1 MKTFKIFSIAALA
14 LMMAAC
20 NSEDSVLDNNPVTG
34 QQILFSATI
43 AAPGSGAT
51 TRTIYTEQTDNGTI
65 KVSWKEGDEIALIH
79 SGKKDVVTV
88 KTVNADGS
96 AIISGT
102 ITVGTNGE
110 DVLAYYPAAS
120 VELNSDYNP
129 VPHEAYAQKMFE
141 QDGTLKY
148 IQDNLDKREGAGK
161 LEVSGNKASLSAAL
175 SLESQIA
182 ICKLTLQDKSDTPA
196 AISAN
201 KVTMTMILQDE
212 TTVTLAA
219 TSTLDT
225 ATSTVYLAVPAVSGA
240 ITVIANTNTD
250 ISYKYTYEDINIVAG
265 KYYQSTLTLSPPF
278 AEDLER

>member
-14 LMMAAC
+14 LMMGAC
-20 NSEDSVLDNNPVTG
+20 NNEDPVLDNNPATG
-34 QQILFSATI
+34 QQIQFSATI

-88 KTVNADGS
+88 KTVNTDGS

-141 QDGTLKY
+141 QDGTLMY

-182 ICKLTLQDKSDTPA
+182 ICKLTLQDDSEVPA
-196 AISAN
+196 VISAN
-201 KVTMTMILQDE
+201 KVTMILQDE
-212 TTVTLAA
+212 TPVTLAA
-219 TSTLDT
+219 TTTLSTY
-225 ATSTVYLAVPAVSGA
+225 TSTVYLAVPAVSGV
-240 ITVIANTNTD
+240 ITVIANTASE
-250 ISYKYTYEDINIVAG
+250 IPYEYTNEDINIVAG
-265 KYYQSTLTLSPPF
+265 KYYQSTLTLSPYVG
-278 AEDLER
+278 DLER

>member
-14 LMMAAC
+14 LMMGAC
-20 NSEDSVLDNNPVTG
+20 NNEDPVLDNNPATG
-34 QQILFSATI
+34 QQIQFSATI
-43 AAPGSGAT
+43 AAPGSGVT

-88 KTVNADGS
+88 KTVNTDGS

-161 LEVSGNKASLSAAL
+161 LEVSGSKATLSAAL

-182 ICKLTLQDKSDTPA
+182 ICKLTLQDKSETPA

-201 KVTMTMILQDE
+201 KVTMILKDE
-212 TTVTLAA
+212 TPVTLAA
-219 TSTLDT
+219 TTTLST
-225 ATSTVYLAVPAVSGA
+225 ATSTVYLAVPAVSGV
-240 ITVIANTNTD
+240 ITVIANTNSD
-250 ISYKYTYEDINIVAG
+250 ISYEYTNEDVNIVAG
-265 KYYQSTLTLSPPF
+265 KYYQSTLTLSPIVG
-278 AEDLER
+278 DLER

>member
-14 LMMAAC
+14 LMMGAC
-20 NSEDSVLDNNPVTG
+20 NNEDPVLDNNPATG
-34 QQILFSATI
+34 QQIQFSATI

-51 TRTIYTEQTDNGTI
+51 TRTIYTEQTDNGII

-88 KTVNADGS
+88 KTVNTDGS

-110 DVLAYYPAAS
+110 DVFAYYPAAS

-129 VPHEAYAQKMFE
+129 VPNEAYAQKMFE
-141 QDGTLKY
+141 QDGTLMY

-161 LEVSGNKASLSAAL
+161 LEISGNKASLSAAL

-182 ICKLTLQDKSDTPA
+182 ICKLTLQDDSEIPA
-196 AISAN
+196 VIKAN
-201 KVTMTMILQDE
+201 KVTMILQDE
-212 TTVTLAA
+212 TPVTLAA

-225 ATSTVYLAVPAVSGA
+225 ATSTVYLAVPAVSGV
-240 ITVIANTNTD
+240 ITVIANTASK
-250 ISYKYTYEDINIVAG
+250 IPYEYTNEDINIVAG

>member
-14 LMMAAC
+14 LMMGAC
-20 NSEDSVLDNNPVTG
+20 NNEDPVLDNNPATG
-34 QQILFSATI
+34 QQIQFSATI

-129 VPHEAYAQKMFE
+129 VPYEAYAQKMFE

-148 IQDNLDKREGAGK
+148 IQDNLDKREGVGK

-201 KVTMTMILQDE
+201 KVTMILKDE
-212 TTVTLAA
+212 TPVTLAA
-219 TSTLDT
+219 TTTLST
-225 ATSTVYLAVPAVSGA
+225 ATSTVYLAVPAVSGV
-240 ITVIANTNTD
+240 ITVIANTNSD
-250 ISYKYTYEDINIVAG
+250 ISYEYTNEDVNIVAG
-265 KYYQSTLTLSPPF
+265 KYYQSTLTLSPF
-278 AEDLER
+278 VKE

>member
-14 LMMAAC
+14 LMMGAC
-20 NSEDSVLDNNPVTG
+20 NNEDPVLDNNPATG
-34 QQILFSATI
+34 QQIQFSATI

-65 KVSWKEGDEIALIH
+65 KVSWKEGDDIALIH

-88 KTVNADGS
+88 KTVNTDGS

-110 DVLAYYPAAS
+110 DVFAYYPAAS

-161 LEVSGNKASLSAAL
+161 LEISGNKASLSAAL

-182 ICKLTLQDKSDTPA
+182 ICKLTLQDDSEVPA
-196 AISAN
+196 VISAN
-201 KVTMTMILQDE
+201 KVTMILQDE
-212 TTVTLAA
+212 TPVTLAA
-219 TSTLDT
+219 TTTLST
-225 ATSTVYLAVPAVSGA
+225 ATSTVYLAVPAVSG
-240 ITVIANTNTD
+240 VIKVITNTASE
-250 ISYKYTYEDINIVAG
+250 IPYEYTNEDINIVAG
-265 KYYQSTLTLSPPF
+265 KYYQSTLTLSPF
-278 AEDLER
+278 VGDLER

>member
-14 LMMAAC
+14 LMMGAC
-20 NSEDSVLDNNPVTG
+20 NNEDPVLDNTPATG
-34 QQILFSATI
+34 QQIQFSATI

-110 DVLAYYPAAS
+110 DVIAYYPAAS

-161 LEVSGNKASLSAAL
+161 LEVSGSKATLSAAL

-201 KVTMTMILQDE
+201 KVTMILKDE
-212 TTVTLAA
+212 TPVTLAA
-219 TSTLDT
+219 TTTLST
-225 ATSTVYLAVPAVSGA
+225 ATSTVYLAVPAVSGV
-240 ITVIANTNTD
+240 ITVIANTNSD
-250 ISYKYTYEDINIVAG
+250 ISYDYTNEDVNIVAG
-265 KYYQSTLTLSPPF
+265 KYYQSTLTLSPF
-278 AEDLER
+278 VKE

>member
-14 LMMAAC
+14 LMMGAC
-20 NSEDSVLDNNPVTG
+20 NNEDPVLDNNPATG
-34 QQILFSATI
+34 QQIQFSATI

-161 LEVSGNKASLSAAL
+161 LEVSGSKATLSAAL

-182 ICKLTLQDKSDTPA
+182 ICKLTLQDDSEIPA

-201 KVTMTMILQDE
+201 KVTMILNNE
-212 TTVTLAA
+212 TPVTLAA
-219 TSTLDT
+219 TSTLT
-225 ATSTVYLAVPAVSGA
+225 AATSTVYLAVPAASGV
-240 ITVIANTNTD
+240 ITVIANTNSD
-250 ISYKYTYEDINIVAG
+250 ISYDYTNEDINIVAG
-265 KYYQSTLTLSPPF
+265 KYYQSTLTLSSPIIK
-278 AEDLER
+278 E

>member
-14 LMMAAC
+14 LMMGAC
-20 NSEDSVLDNNPVTG
+20 NNEDPVLDNNPATG
-34 QQILFSATI
+34 QQIQFSATI

-88 KTVNADGS
+88 KTVNTDGS

-110 DVLAYYPAAS
+110 DVFAYYPAAS

-141 QDGTLKY
+141 QDGTLMY

-182 ICKLTLQDKSDTPA
+182 ICKLTLQDDSEVPA
-196 AISAN
+196 VISAN
-201 KVTMTMILQDE
+201 KVTMILQDE
-212 TTVTLAA
+212 TPVTLAA
-219 TSTLDT
+219 TTTLSTY
-225 ATSTVYLAVPAVSGA
+225 TSTVYLAVPAVSGV
-240 ITVIANTNTD
+240 ITVIANTNSD
-250 ISYKYTYEDINIVAG
+250 ISYDYTNEDINIVAG

-278 AEDLER
+278 AEDLEQ

>member
-1 MKTFKIFSIAALA
+1 MKTFKIFSIAAFV
-14 LMMAAC
+14 LMMGAC
-20 NSEDSVLDNNPVTG
+20 NNEDPVLDNNPATG
-34 QQILFSATI
+34 QQIQFSATI

-88 KTVNADGS
+88 KTVNTDGS

-120 VELNSDYNP
+120 IELNSDYNP

-141 QDGTLKY
+141 QDGTLIY
-148 IQDNLDKREGAGK
+148 IQDNLDKREGVGK
-161 LEVSGNKASLSAAL
+161 LEVSGSKATLSAAL

-182 ICKLTLQDKSDTPA
+182 ICKLTLQDDSETPA
-196 AISAN
+196 AIKAN
-201 KVTMTMILQDE
+201 KVTMILNDE
-212 TTVTLAA
+212 VTLAA
-219 TSTLDT
+219 TSTLT
-225 ATSTVYLAVPAVSGA
+225 ATTSTVYLAVPAASGV
-240 ITVIANTNTD
+240 ITVIANTNSD
-250 ISYKYTYEDINIVAG
+250 ISYDYTNEDINIVAG
-265 KYYQSTLTLSPPF
+265 KYYQSTLTLSPF
-278 AEDLER
+278 VKE

>member
-14 LMMAAC
+14 LMMGAC
-20 NSEDSVLDNNPVTG
+20 NNEDPVLDNNPATG
-34 QQILFSATI
+34 QQIQFSATI

-88 KTVNADGS
+88 KTVNTDGS

-161 LEVSGNKASLSAAL
+161 LEVSGSKATLSAAL

-182 ICKLTLQDKSDTPA
+182 ICKLTLQDDSEVPA
-196 AISAN
+196 VISAN
-201 KVTMTMILQDE
+201 KVTMILKDE
-212 TTVTLAA
+212 TPVTLAA
-219 TSTLDT
+219 TTTLST
-225 ATSTVYLAVPAVSGA
+225 ATSTVYLAVPAVSGV
-240 ITVIANTNTD
+240 ITVIANTNSD
-250 ISYKYTYEDINIVAG
+250 ISYEYTNEDVNIVAG
-265 KYYQSTLTLSPPF
+265 KYYQSTLTLSPF
-278 AEDLER
+278 VGDLER

>member
-14 LMMAAC
+14 LMMGAC
-20 NSEDSVLDNNPVTG
+20 NNEDPVLDNNPATG
-34 QQILFSATI
+34 QQIQFSATI

-110 DVLAYYPAAS
+110 DVFAYFPAAS

-161 LEVSGNKASLSAAL
+161 LEVSDSKATLSAAL
-175 SLESQIA
+175 SLVSQIA
-182 ICKLTLQDKSDTPA
+182 ICKLTLQDDSEIPA

-201 KVTMTMILQDE
+201 KVTMILNNE
-212 TTVTLAA
+212 TPVTLAA
-219 TSTLDT
+219 TSTLT
-225 ATSTVYLAVPAVSGA
+225 AATSTVYLAVPAASGV
-240 ITVIANTNTD
+240 ITVIANTNSD
-250 ISYKYTYEDINIVAG
+250 ISYDYTNEDINIVAG
-265 KYYQSTLTLSPPF
+265 KYYQSTLTLSHIVK
-278 AEDLER
+278 E

>member
-14 LMMAAC
+14 LMMGAC
-20 NSEDSVLDNNPVTG
+20 NNQDPVLDNNHATG
-34 QQILFSATI
+34 QQIQFSATI

-88 KTVNADGS
+88 KTVNTDGS

-102 ITVGTNGE
+102 ITVGNNGE

-161 LEVSGNKASLSAAL
+161 LEVSGSKATLSAAL

-182 ICKLTLQDKSDTPA
+182 ICKLTLQDDSEVPA
-196 AISAN
+196 VISAN
-201 KVTMTMILQDE
+201 KVTMILQDE
-212 TTVTLAA
+212 TPVTLAA
-219 TSTLDT
+219 TTTLSTY
-225 ATSTVYLAVPAVSGA
+225 TSTVYLAVPAVSGV
-240 ITVIANTNTD
+240 ITVIANTNSD
-250 ISYKYTYEDINIVAG
+250 KSYEYTNEDVNIVAG
-265 KYYQSTLTLSPPF
+265 KYYQSTLTLSPIVG
-278 AEDLER
+278 DLER

>member
-1 MKTFKIFSIAALA
+1 MKTFKIFSITALA
-14 LMMAAC
+14 LMMGAC
-20 NSEDSVLDNNPVTG
+20 NNEDPVLDNNPATG
-34 QQILFSATI
+34 QQIQFSATI

-161 LEVSGNKASLSAAL
+161 LEVSGSKATLSAAL

-182 ICKLTLQDKSDTPA
+182 ICKLTLQDDSEIPA

-201 KVTMTMILQDE
+201 KVTMILNNE
-212 TTVTLAA
+212 TPVTLAA
-219 TSTLDT
+219 TSTLT
-225 ATSTVYLAVPAVSGA
+225 AATSTVYLAVPAASGV
-240 ITVIANTNTD
+240 ITVIANTNSD
-250 ISYKYTYEDINIVAG
+250 ISYDYTNEDINIVAG
-265 KYYQSTLTLSPPF
+265 KYYQSTLTLSSPIVK
-278 AEDLER
+278 E

>member
-14 LMMAAC
+14 LMMGAC
-20 NSEDSVLDNNPVTG
+20 NNEDPVLDNNPATG
-34 QQILFSATI
+34 QQIQFSATI
-43 AAPGSGAT
+43 AAPGSDAT

-110 DVLAYYPAAS
+110 DVFAYYPAAS

-161 LEVSGNKASLSAAL
+161 LEVSDSKATLSAAL

-182 ICKLTLQDKSDTPA
+182 ICKLTLQDDSETPA

-201 KVTMTMILQDE
+201 KVTMILNNE
-212 TTVTLAA
+212 TPVTLAA
-219 TSTLDT
+219 TTILDT
-225 ATSTVYLAVPAVSGA
+225 VTSTVYLAVPAASGV
-240 ITVIANTNTD
+240 ITVIANTNSD
-250 ISYKYTYEDINIVAG
+250 ISYDYTNEDVNIVAG
-265 KYYQSTLTLSPPF
+265 KYYQSTLTLSPF
-278 AEDLER
+278 VKE

>member
-1 MKTFKIFSIAALA
+1 MNTFKILSIAALA
-14 LMMAAC
+14 LMMGAC
-20 NSEDSVLDNNPVTG
+20 NNEDPVLDNNPATG
-34 QQILFSATI
+34 QQIQFSATI

-88 KTVNADGS
+88 KTVNTDGS

-129 VPHEAYAQKMFE
+129 VPNEAYAQKMFE

-161 LEVSGNKASLSAAL
+161 LEVSGSKATLSAAL

-182 ICKLTLQDKSDTPA
+182 ICKLTLQDDSEVPA

-201 KVTMTMILQDE
+201 KVTMILQDE
-212 TTVTLAA
+212 TPVTLAA
-219 TSTLDT
+219 TTTLSTY
-225 ATSTVYLAVPAVSGA
+225 TSTVYLAVPAVSGV
-240 ITVIANTNTD
+240 ITVIANSDIPYEYTN
-250 ISYKYTYEDINIVAG
+250 EDINIVAG

-278 AEDLER
+278 AKE

>member
-1 MKTFKIFSIAALA
+1 MKTFKIFSIAAFA
-14 LMMAAC
+14 LMMGAC
-20 NSEDSVLDNNPVTG
+20 NNEDPVLDNTPATG
-34 QQILFSATI
+34 QQIQFSATI

-88 KTVNADGS
+88 KTVNTDGS

-120 VELNSDYNP
+120 IELNSDYNP

-141 QDGTLKY
+141 QDGTLIY

-161 LEVSGNKASLSAAL
+161 LEVSGSKATLSAAL

-182 ICKLTLQDKSDTPA
+182 IFKLTLQDDSETPA

-201 KVTMTMILQDE
+201 KVTMILNDE
-212 TTVTLAA
+212 VTLAA
-219 TSTLDT
+219 TSTLT
-225 ATSTVYLAVPAVSGA
+225 ATTSTVYLAVPAASGV
-240 ITVIANTNTD
+240 ITVIANTNSD
-250 ISYKYTYEDINIVAG
+250 ISYDYTNEDINIVAG
-265 KYYQSTLTLSPPF
+265 KYYQSTLTLSPF
-278 AEDLER
+278 VKE

>member
-14 LMMAAC
+14 LMMGAC
-20 NSEDSVLDNNPVTG
+20 NNEDPVLDNNLATG
-34 QQILFSATI
+34 QQIQFSATI

-161 LEVSGNKASLSAAL
+161 LEVSGSKATLSAAL

-182 ICKLTLQDKSDTPA
+182 ICKLTLQDDSEIPA

-201 KVTMTMILQDE
+201 KVTMILNNE
-212 TTVTLAA
+212 TPVTLAA
-219 TSTLDT
+219 TSTLT
-225 ATSTVYLAVPAVSGA
+225 AATSTVYLAVPAASGV
-240 ITVIANTNTD
+240 ITVIANTNSD
-250 ISYKYTYEDINIVAG
+250 ISYDYTNEDINIVAG
-265 KYYQSTLTLSPPF
+265 KYYQSTLTLSSPIVK
-278 AEDLER
+278 E

>member
-14 LMMAAC
+14 LMMGAC
-20 NSEDSVLDNNPVTG
+20 NNEAPVLDNNPATG
-34 QQILFSATI
+34 QQIQFSATI

-161 LEVSGNKASLSAAL
+161 LEVSGSKATLSAAL

-182 ICKLTLQDKSDTPA
+182 ICKLTLQDDSEIPA

-201 KVTMTMILQDE
+201 KVTMILNDE
-212 TTVTLAA
+212 VTLAA
-219 TSTLDT
+219 TSTLT
-225 ATSTVYLAVPAVSGA
+225 AATSTVYLAVPAASGV
-240 ITVIANTNTD
+240 ITVIANTNSD
-250 ISYKYTYEDINIVAG
+250 ISYDYTNEDVNIVAG
-265 KYYQSTLTLSPPF
+265 KYYQSTLTLSPF
-278 AEDLER
+278 VKE

>member
-14 LMMAAC
+14 LMMGAC
-20 NSEDSVLDNNPVTG
+20 NNEDPVLDNNPATG
-34 QQILFSATI
+34 QQIQFSATI

-110 DVLAYYPAAS
+110 DVIAYYPAAS

-148 IQDNLDKREGAGK
+148 IQDNLDKREGTGK
-161 LEVSGNKASLSAAL
+161 LEVSGSKATLSAAL

-182 ICKLTLQDKSDTPA
+182 ICKLTLQENFETPA

-240 ITVIANTNTD
+240 ITVIANTNSD
-250 ISYKYTYEDINIVAG
+250 ISYDYTNEDINIVAG
-265 KYYQSTLTLSPPF
+265 KYYQSTLTLSQ
-278 AEDLER
+278 

>member
-1 MKTFKIFSIAALA
+1 MKTFNIFSIAALA

-51 TRTIYTEQTDNGTI
+51 TRTIYTEQTDNRTI

-88 KTVNADGS
+88 KTVNTDGS

-110 DVLAYYPAAS
+110 DVFAYYPAAS

-129 VPHEAYAQKMFE
+129 VPNEAYAQKMFE

-161 LEVSGNKASLSAAL
+161 LEVSGSKATLSAAL

-182 ICKLTLQDKSDTPA
+182 ICKLTLQEYFETPT

-240 ITVIANTNTD
+240 ITVIANTNSD

-265 KYYQSTLTLSPPF
+265 KYYQSTLTLSPF
-278 AEDLER
+278 TEDLER

>member
-14 LMMAAC
+14 LMMGAC
-20 NSEDSVLDNNPVTG
+20 NNEDPVLDNNPATG
-34 QQILFSATI
+34 QQIQFSATI

-65 KVSWKEGDEIALIH
+65 KVSWKESDEIALIH

-88 KTVNADGS
+88 KTVNTDGS

-161 LEVSGNKASLSAAL
+161 LEVSGSKATLSAAL

-182 ICKLTLQDKSDTPA
+182 ICKLTLQDKSETPA

-201 KVTMTMILQDE
+201 KVTMILQDE
-212 TTVTLAA
+212 TPVTLAA
-219 TSTLDT
+219 TTTLSTY
-225 ATSTVYLAVPAVSGA
+225 TSTVYLAVPAVSGV
-240 ITVIANTNTD
+240 ITVIANTASE
-250 ISYKYTYEDINIVAG
+250 IPYEYTNEDVNIVAG
-265 KYYQSTLTLSPPF
+265 KYYQSTLTLSPF
-278 AEDLER
+278 VGDLER

>member
-14 LMMAAC
+14 LMMGAC
-20 NSEDSVLDNNPVTG
+20 NNEDPVLDNNPATG
-34 QQILFSATI
+34 QQIQFSATI

-88 KTVNADGS
+88 KTVNTDGS

-161 LEVSGNKASLSAAL
+161 LEVSGSKATLSAAL

-182 ICKLTLQDKSDTPA
+182 ICKLTLQEYFETPT

-240 ITVIANTNTD
+240 ITVIANTNND

-265 KYYQSTLTLSPPF
+265 KYYQSTLTLSPF
-278 AEDLER
+278 TEDLER

>member
-14 LMMAAC
+14 LMMGAC
-20 NSEDSVLDNNPVTG
+20 NNEDPVLDNNPATG
-34 QQILFSATI
+34 QQIQFSATI

-88 KTVNADGS
+88 KTVNTDGS

-110 DVLAYYPAAS
+110 DVFAYYPAAS

-129 VPHEAYAQKMFE
+129 VPHEAYVQKMFE
-141 QDGTLKY
+141 QDGTLMY

-182 ICKLTLQDKSDTPA
+182 ICKLTLQDNSDTPA

-201 KVTMTMILQDE
+201 KVTMILKDE
-212 TTVTLAA
+212 TPVTLAA
-219 TSTLDT
+219 TTTLST
-225 ATSTVYLAVPAVSGA
+225 ATSTVYLAVPAVSGV
-240 ITVIANTNTD
+240 ITVIANTNSD
-250 ISYKYTYEDINIVAG
+250 ISYEYTNEDVNIVAG
-265 KYYQSTLTLSPPF
+265 KYYQSTLTLSPF
-278 AEDLER
+278 VGDLER

>member
-1 MKTFKIFSIAALA
+1 MKTFNIFSIAALA

-20 NSEDSVLDNNPVTG
+20 NNEDSVLDNNPVTG
-34 QQILFSATI
+34 QQIQFSATI

-88 KTVNADGS
+88 KTVNTDGS

-161 LEVSGNKASLSAAL
+161 LEVSGSKATLSAAL

-182 ICKLTLQDKSDTPA
+182 ICKLTLQDDSEIPA

-201 KVTMTMILQDE
+201 KVTMILNDE
-212 TTVTLAA
+212 TPVTLAA
-219 TSTLDT
+219 TSTLT
-225 ATSTVYLAVPAVSGA
+225 AATSTVYLAVPAVSGA
-240 ITVIANTNTD
+240 ITVIANTNSD
-250 ISYKYTYEDINIVAG
+250 ISYDYTNEDVNIVAG
-265 KYYQSTLTLSPPF
+265 KYYQSTLTLSQ
-278 AEDLER
+278 

>member
-1 MKTFKIFSIAALA
+1 MKTFKIFSIAAFA
-14 LMMAAC
+14 LMMGAC
-20 NSEDSVLDNNPVTG
+20 NNEAPVLDNTPATG
-34 QQILFSATI
+34 QQIQFSATI

-88 KTVNADGS
+88 KTVNTDGS

-120 VELNSDYNP
+120 IELNSDYNP

-141 QDGTLKY
+141 QDGTLIY

-161 LEVSGNKASLSAAL
+161 LEVSGSKATLSAAL

-182 ICKLTLQDKSDTPA
+182 ICKLTLQDDSETPA

-201 KVTMTMILQDE
+201 KVTMILNDE
-212 TTVTLAA
+212 VTLAA
-219 TSTLDT
+219 TSTLT
-225 ATSTVYLAVPAVSGA
+225 ATTSTVYLAVPAASGV
-240 ITVIANTNTD
+240 ITVIANTNSD
-250 ISYKYTYEDINIVAG
+250 ISYDYTNEDINIVAG
-265 KYYQSTLTLSPPF
+265 KYYQSTLTLSPF
-278 AEDLER
+278 VKE

>member
-14 LMMAAC
+14 LMMGAC
-20 NSEDSVLDNNPVTG
+20 NNEDPVLDNNPATG
-34 QQILFSATI
+34 QQIQFSATI

-65 KVSWKEGDEIALIH
+65 MVSWKEGDEIALIH

-129 VPHEAYAQKMFE
+129 VPNEAYAQKMFE

-161 LEVSGNKASLSAAL
+161 LEVSGSKATLSAAL

-182 ICKLTLQDKSDTPA
+182 ICKLTLQDDSEIPA

-201 KVTMTMILQDE
+201 KVTMILNDE
-212 TTVTLAA
+212 VTLAA
-219 TSTLDT
+219 TSTLT
-225 ATSTVYLAVPAVSGA
+225 AATSTVYLAVPAASGV
-240 ITVIANTNTD
+240 ITVIVNTNSD
-250 ISYKYTYEDINIVAG
+250 ISYDYTNEDVNIVAG
-265 KYYQSTLTLSPPF
+265 KYYQSTLTLSPF
-278 AEDLER
+278 VKE

>member
-14 LMMAAC
+14 LMMGAC
-20 NSEDSVLDNNPVTG
+20 NNEDPVLDNNPATG
-34 QQILFSATI
+34 QQIQFSATI

-161 LEVSGNKASLSAAL
+161 LEVSGSKATLSAAL

-182 ICKLTLQDKSDTPA
+182 ICKLTLQTLQDYSEIPA

-201 KVTMTMILQDE
+201 KVTMILNDE
-212 TTVTLAA
+212 TPVTLAA
-219 TSTLDT
+219 TTTLT
-225 ATSTVYLAVPAVSGA
+225 AATSTVYLAVPAASGV
-240 ITVIANTNTD
+240 ITVIANTNSD
-250 ISYKYTYEDINIVAG
+250 ISYDYTNEDVNIVAG
-265 KYYQSTLTLSPPF
+265 KYYQSTLTLSPF
-278 AEDLER
+278 VKE

>member
-1 MKTFKIFSIAALA
+1 MNTFKILSIAALA
-14 LMMAAC
+14 LMMGAC
-20 NSEDSVLDNNPVTG
+20 NNEDPVLDNNPATG
-34 QQILFSATI
+34 QQIQFSATI

-88 KTVNADGS
+88 KTVNTDGS

-161 LEVSGNKASLSAAL
+161 LEVSGSKATLSAAL

-182 ICKLTLQDKSDTPA
+182 ICKLTLQDDSEVPA

-212 TTVTLAA
+212 TPVTLAA

-225 ATSTVYLAVPAVSGA
+225 ATSTVYLAVPAVSGV
-240 ITVIANTNTD
+240 ITVIANTNSD
-250 ISYKYTYEDINIVAG
+250 ISYEYTNEDVNIVAG

-278 AEDLER
+278 AKE

>member
-14 LMMAAC
+14 LMMGAC
-20 NSEDSVLDNNPVTG
+20 NNEDPVLDNNPATG
-34 QQILFSATI
+34 QQIQFSATI

-129 VPHEAYAQKMFE
+129 VPNEAYAQKMFE

-161 LEVSGNKASLSAAL
+161 LEVSGSKATLSAAL

-182 ICKLTLQDKSDTPA
+182 ICKLTLQDDSEIPA

-201 KVTMTMILQDE
+201 KVTMILNDE
-212 TTVTLAA
+212 VTLAA
-219 TSTLDT
+219 TSTLT
-225 ATSTVYLAVPAVSGA
+225 AATSTVYLAVPAASGV
-240 ITVIANTNTD
+240 ITVIVNTNSD
-250 ISYKYTYEDINIVAG
+250 ISYDYTNEDVNIVAG
-265 KYYQSTLTLSPPF
+265 KYYQSTLTLSPF
-278 AEDLER
+278 VKE

>member
-1 MKTFKIFSIAALA
+1 MKTFKIFSITALA
-14 LMMAAC
+14 LMMGAC
-20 NSEDSVLDNNPVTG
+20 NNEDPVLDNTPATG
-34 QQILFSATI
+34 QQIQFSATI

-110 DVLAYYPAAS
+110 DVIAYYPAAS

-161 LEVSGNKASLSAAL
+161 LEVSGSKATLSAAL

-182 ICKLTLQDKSDTPA
+182 ICKLTLQDDSEIPA

-201 KVTMTMILQDE
+201 KVTMILNNE
-212 TTVTLAA
+212 TPVTLAA
-219 TSTLDT
+219 TSTLT
-225 ATSTVYLAVPAVSGA
+225 AATSTVYLAVPAASGV
-240 ITVIANTNTD
+240 ITVIANTNSD
-250 ISYKYTYEDINIVAG
+250 ISYDYTNEDINIVAG
-265 KYYQSTLTLSPPF
+265 KYYQSTLTLSSPIVK
-278 AEDLER
+278 E

>member
-14 LMMAAC
+14 LMMGAC
-20 NSEDSVLDNNPVTG
+20 NNEDPVLDNNPATG
-34 QQILFSATI
+34 QQIQFSATI

-79 SGKKDVVTV
+79 SSKKDVVTV
-88 KTVNADGS
+88 KTVNTDGS

-110 DVLAYYPAAS
+110 DVFAYYPAAS

-141 QDGTLKY
+141 QDGTLMY

-161 LEVSGNKASLSAAL
+161 LEISGNKASLSAAL

-182 ICKLTLQDKSDTPA
+182 ICKLTLQEYFETPT

-201 KVTMTMILQDE
+201 KVTMILQDE
-212 TTVTLAA
+212 TPVTLAA
-219 TSTLDT
+219 TTTLST
-225 ATSTVYLAVPAVSGA
+225 ATSTVYLAVPAVSGV
-240 ITVIANTNTD
+240 IKVIANTNSD
-250 ISYKYTYEDINIVAG
+250 KSYEYTNEDVNIVAG
-265 KYYQSTLTLSPPF
+265 KYYQSTLTLSPIVG
-278 AEDLER
+278 DLER

>member
-14 LMMAAC
+14 LMMGAC
-20 NSEDSVLDNNPVTG
+20 NNEDPVLDNNPATG
-34 QQILFSATI
+34 QQIQFSATI

-161 LEVSGNKASLSAAL
+161 LEVSGSKATLSAAL

-182 ICKLTLQDKSDTPA
+182 ICKLTLLTLQDDSEIPA

-201 KVTMTMILQDE
+201 KVTMILNDE
-212 TTVTLAA
+212 VTLAA
-219 TSTLDT
+219 TSTLT
-225 ATSTVYLAVPAVSGA
+225 AATSTVYLAVPAASGV
-240 ITVIANTNTD
+240 IKVIANTNSN
-250 ISYKYTYEDINIVAG
+250 ISYDYTNEDVNIVAG
-265 KYYQSTLTLSPPF
+265 KYYQSTLTLTIPPIVI
-278 AEDLER
+278 D

>member
-1 MKTFKIFSIAALA
+1 MKTFKIFSITALA
-14 LMMAAC
+14 LMMGAC
-20 NSEDSVLDNNPVTG
+20 NNEDPVLDNTPATG
-34 QQILFSATI
+34 QQIQFSATI

-161 LEVSGNKASLSAAL
+161 LEVSGSKATLSAAL

-182 ICKLTLQDKSDTPA
+182 ICKLTLQDDSEIPA

-201 KVTMTMILQDE
+201 KVTMILNNE
-212 TTVTLAA
+212 TPVTLAA
-219 TSTLDT
+219 TSTLT
-225 ATSTVYLAVPAVSGA
+225 AATSTVYLAVPAASGV
-240 ITVIANTNTD
+240 ITVIANTNSD
-250 ISYKYTYEDINIVAG
+250 ISYDYTNEDINIVAG
-265 KYYQSTLTLSPPF
+265 KYYQSTLTLSSPIVK
-278 AEDLER
+278 E

>member
-1 MKTFKIFSIAALA
+1 MKTFKIFSLAALA
-14 LMMAAC
+14 LMMGAC
-20 NSEDSVLDNNPVTG
+20 NNEDPVLDNNPATG
-34 QQILFSATI
+34 QQIQFSATI

-88 KTVNADGS
+88 KTVNTDGS

-148 IQDNLDKREGAGK
+148 IQDNLDKREGVGK

-182 ICKLTLQDKSDTPA
+182 ICKLTLQDDSEIPA

-201 KVTMTMILQDE
+201 KVTMILNDE
-212 TTVTLAA
+212 VTLAA
-219 TSTLDT
+219 TSTLT
-225 ATSTVYLAVPAVSGA
+225 AATSTVYLAVPAASGF
-240 ITVIANTNTD
+240 IRVIANTNSD
-250 ISYKYTYEDINIVAG
+250 ISYDYTNEDINIVAG
-265 KYYQSTLTLSPPF
+265 KYYQGTLTLSPF
-278 AEDLER
+278 VKE

>member
-14 LMMAAC
+14 LMMGAC
-20 NSEDSVLDNNPVTG
+20 NNEDPVLDNNPAIG
-34 QQILFSATI
+34 QQIQFSATI

-88 KTVNADGS
+88 KTVNTDGS

-102 ITVGTNGE
+102 ITLGTNGE

-161 LEVSGNKASLSAAL
+161 LEISGNKASLSAAL

-182 ICKLTLQDKSDTPA
+182 ICKLTLQENFETPA

-225 ATSTVYLAVPAVSGA
+225 ATSTVYLAVPAVSGV
-240 ITVIANTNTD
+240 IKVIANTNSD
-250 ISYKYTYEDINIVAG
+250 ISYEYTNEDVNIVAG

-278 AEDLER
+278 AKE

>member
-14 LMMAAC
+14 LMMGAC
-20 NSEDSVLDNNPVTG
+20 NNEDPVLDNTPATG
-34 QQILFSATI
+34 QQIQFSATI
-43 AAPGSGAT
+43 AAPGSEAT

-88 KTVNADGS
+88 KTVNTDGS

-148 IQDNLDKREGAGK
+148 IQDNLDKREGVGK

-201 KVTMTMILQDE
+201 KVTMILNDE
-212 TTVTLAA
+212 TPVTLA
-219 TSTLDT
+219 TTTTLT
-225 ATSTVYLAVPAVSGA
+225 AATSTVYLAVPAASGV
-240 ITVIANTNTD
+240 ITVIANTNSD
-250 ISYKYTYEDINIVAG
+250 ISYDYTNEDVNIVAG
-265 KYYQSTLTLSPPF
+265 KYYQSTLTLSPF
-278 AEDLER
+278 VKE

>member
-1 MKTFKIFSIAALA
+1 MKTFKIFSITALA
-14 LMMAAC
+14 LMMGAC
-20 NSEDSVLDNNPVTG
+20 NNEDPVLDNNPATG
-34 QQILFSATI
+34 QQIQFSATI

-161 LEVSGNKASLSAAL
+161 LEVSGSKATLSAAL

-182 ICKLTLQDKSDTPA
+182 ICKLTLQDDSEIPA

-201 KVTMTMILQDE
+201 KVTMILKAE
-212 TTVTLAA
+212 TPVTLAA
-219 TSTLDT
+219 PTTLST
-225 ATSTVYLAVPAVSGA
+225 ATSTVYLAVPAVSGV
-240 ITVIANTNTD
+240 ITVIANTNSD
-250 ISYKYTYEDINIVAG
+250 ISYDYTNEDVNIVAG
-265 KYYQSTLTLSPPF
+265 KYYQSTLTLSPF
-278 AEDLER
+278 VKE

>member
-14 LMMAAC
+14 LMMGAC
-20 NSEDSVLDNNPVTG
+20 NNEDPVLDNNPATG
-34 QQILFSATI
+34 QQIQFSATI

-88 KTVNADGS
+88 KTVNTDGS

-102 ITVGTNGE
+102 ITVGNNGE

-182 ICKLTLQDKSDTPA
+182 ICKLTLQDDSEVPA
-196 AISAN
+196 VISAN
-201 KVTMTMILQDE
+201 KVTMILQDE
-212 TTVTLAA
+212 TPVTLAA
-219 TSTLDT
+219 TTTLSTY
-225 ATSTVYLAVPAVSGA
+225 TSTVYLAVPAVSGV
-240 ITVIANTNTD
+240 ITVIANTNSD
-250 ISYKYTYEDINIVAG
+250 KSYEYTNEDVNIVAG
-265 KYYQSTLTLSPPF
+265 KYYQSTLTLSPIVG
-278 AEDLER
+278 DLER

>member
-14 LMMAAC
+14 LMMGAC
-20 NSEDSVLDNNPVTG
+20 NNEDPVLDNNPATG
-34 QQILFSATI
+34 QQIQFSATI

-65 KVSWKEGDEIALIH
+65 MVSWKEGDEIALIH

-161 LEVSGNKASLSAAL
+161 LEVSGSKATLSAAL

-182 ICKLTLQDKSDTPA
+182 ICKLTLQDDSEIPT

-201 KVTMTMILQDE
+201 KVTMILNDE
-212 TTVTLAA
+212 VTLAA
-219 TSTLDT
+219 TSTLT
-225 ATSTVYLAVPAVSGA
+225 AATSTVYLAVPAASGF
-240 ITVIANTNTD
+240 IRVIANTNSY
-250 ISYKYTYEDINIVAG
+250 ISYEYNNEDVNIVAG
-265 KYYQSTLTLSPPF
+265 KYYQSTLTLTISPIVI
-278 AEDLER
+278 D